1 MIQRGGR
8 SAEIGE
14 ALQAQARQMFHWWH
28 HVRDGT
34 LTHASFKTFM
44 QPIRREVE
52 RLLAA
57 GQTGGAPKTA
67 RTCWQI
73 LKRRQA
79 LMLWRGTR
87 PSRRLTMWDRP

>member
-34 LTHASFKTFM
+34 LTHASFKT
-44 QPIRREVE
+44 
-52 RLLAA
+52 
-57 GQTGGAPKTA
+57 GS
-67 RTCWQI
+67 
-73 LKRRQA
+73 A
-79 LMLWRGTR
+79 LHVML
-87 PSRRLTMWDRP
+87 SLENSI